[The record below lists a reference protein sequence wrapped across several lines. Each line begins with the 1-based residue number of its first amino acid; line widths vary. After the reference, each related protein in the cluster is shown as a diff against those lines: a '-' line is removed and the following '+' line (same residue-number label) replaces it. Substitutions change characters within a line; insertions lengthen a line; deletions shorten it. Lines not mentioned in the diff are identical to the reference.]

1 MGLFGKK
8 DEEKRPAAVAAAPAP
23 AAVAKSP
30 KKEMTQDVTYFGKNL
45 QIKGNVS
52 GEGSLIIMGSFEG
65 EFELKGRL
73 QVAQGARIKG
83 DIKATDI
90 YVNGQVDGAITA
102 SEKVHLDTTA
112 RIKGGIATPRI
123 SVLEGAQFDGEL
135 QMSNQAARTSQ
146 PPSIGDPKGDVKQAS
161 PSSVTPDKKVTELK

>member
-8 DEEKRPAAVAAAPAP
+8 GTETKPPAAPAAAAPTTA
-23 AAVAKSP
+23 AKSH
-30 KKEMTQDVTYFGKNL
+30 KKEITPDTTYFGKNL

-52 GEGSLIIMGSFEG
+52 GEGSLIILGSFEG

-90 YVNGQVDGAITA
+90 YVNGEIDGAVTA

-112 RIKGGIATPRI
+112 RIKGGIATPRL
-123 SVLEGAQFDGEL
+123 SVLEGAKFDGEL
-135 QMSNQAARTSQ
+135 QMSNQATRIS
-146 PPSIGDPKGDVKQAS
+146 PPPATGDQKQAS
-161 PSSVTPDKKVTELK
+161 PSSVAPDKKETELK

>member
-8 DEEKRPAAVAAAPAP
+8 DKEQKPPAVSSAAAPAP
-23 AAVAKSP
+23 VAKSH
-30 KKEMTQDVTYFGKNL
+30 KRETTLDTTYFGKNL

-52 GEGSLIIMGSFEG
+52 GEGSLIILGSFEG
-65 EFELKGRL
+65 EFDLKGRL

-90 YVNGQVDGAITA
+90 YVNGEIEGAVTA

-112 RIKGGIATPRI
+112 RIKGGIATPRL

-135 QMSNQAARTSQ
+135 KMRNQAARTSQ
-146 PPSIGDPKGDVKQAS
+146 PPSIGDQKGDSKQAS